1 MFRNLLC
8 VSKKKDLPPKKPQ
21 KNYIEY
27 IVQKDFENNEC
38 IICLDSMKCNETLI
52 VLGCGHTYHKT
63 CLVEW
68 FKKKKLC
75 PLCDI

>member
-8 VSKKKDLPPKKPQ
+8 ISKKKADPPKKPE

-38 IICLDSMKCNETLI
+38 IICLDSMNCEEI
-52 VLGCGHTYHKT
+52 
-63 CLVEW
+63 EW
-68 FKKKKLC
+68 LKKKKLC

>member
-8 VSKKKDLPPKKPQ
+8 ISKKKEDVPKKPQ

-27 IVQKDFENNEC
+27 VVQKDFENNEC
-38 IICLDSMKCNETLI
+38 IICLDSMKCEELVI